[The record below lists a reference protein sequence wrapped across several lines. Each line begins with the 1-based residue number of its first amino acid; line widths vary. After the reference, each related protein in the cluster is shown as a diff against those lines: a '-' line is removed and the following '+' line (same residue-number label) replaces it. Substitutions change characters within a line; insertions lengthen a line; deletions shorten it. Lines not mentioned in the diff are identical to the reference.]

1 MKKTVGFYTE
11 APGMPL
17 IKTVVLPGGGGQHFF
32 FDCGDGD
39 QWPFFWFPTVPN
51 AQPGVIHA
59 ASLAAKGDIPA
70 AHASKNHSAGQ

>member
-11 APGMPL
+11 VPGMPL

-39 QWPFFWFPTVPN
+39 QWAFFWLPTVPD
-51 AQPGVIHA
+51 AQSGVIHA
-59 ASLAAKGDIPA
+59 ASLATKGDIPA
-70 AHASKNHSAGQ
+70 AHASMNHSAGQ